1 MSSSTITL
9 DRPVTVGVAATRTDT
24 DVLLRMLLMPL
35 ASLKLTV
42 VLLAM
47 AVFIVFAGTM
57 AQTRMDIWEVVHKY
71 FRTPIAW
78 IDFQVFFPKSFF
90 PTLGP
95 VKGGIYFP
103 GGWLIG
109 AVMAVNLLAAHGL
122 RFTVQAKGRRL
133 AAGLA
138 TIAVGAVVTWLVI
151 AGGSNPEGF
160 QAEPFFQWS
169 TLWKIVKGS
178 LYMMFLGGVYLS
190 LTMDKS
196 RRIERWLLI
205 GVTTIVGAIAIW
217 LFYEG
222 DSVSL
227 GDSSMRILWQLIQAT
242 LAGFVLLAGC
252 VLAFGKRGGIVLL
265 HSGIG
270 LMMFS
275 ELLVGTTAVEG
286 QMGINEGETVNFVA
300 DIRSLELAIIDRSDP
315 KEDDVVVVPMSLL
328 LAPGASANSFAKVS
342 HAEMPFDVQVVK
354 FLKNAAPRKINAGET
369 SPATAGVGLEWIVD
383 ERPSGKGTDSD
394 SKVDRSAAYV
404 QVTGKSGAALGTYLL
419 LGELNSEHLTLADT
433 PYDVELRFKRMYK
446 PYAITLK
453 DVQQKTYIGTDT
465 ARDYSSFVRVVDPS
479 RNVDREVHIWMN
491 NPLRYAGETFY
502 QSSYHFDP
510 MTKTEATTLA
520 VVSNTGWMIPY
531 VSCMIVAVGLLY
543 QFSITLLRFLNRRA
557 TVGWPPSADHLLQPM
572 ARPGAA
578 NLQPVLSDGLDRWL
592 AIGVPV
598 LVVAVFGGYL
608 LSKARV
614 PKPKA
619 GEFNLKDFG
628 ELPIA
633 SSGRV
638 QPIDTLAR
646 NTLRTISGMEA
657 FRDESGKQHP
667 ALKWFLDSVTM
678 SPEASQ
684 HRVFS
689 IDNPEIQELLGLPKP
704 DEKRKKNNFCYSQEE
719 MKDKIE
725 ELIKQ
730 AKLAHEFVI
739 RKETEKLSVFQ
750 RRVLD
755 VSKRMTK
762 ASHVIEAFQP
772 VRMPAVPTEDDF
784 RKDRAAAM
792 QKLQGLGLFLSE
804 LRDDLKDRQ
813 SPLAVPSGKLSEKE
827 SERAEKEWQPYALAW
842 AQAFLL
848 TNVLGQDPDSATVAW
863 NSMLVAYGK
872 GDVETFN
879 SKVAEYKTALKI
891 EPPPGENGK
900 AADLAKIRYEAF
912 FNRFAPFYYSAI
924 VYLVAFFITAG
935 SWLGWNRP
943 LNRSAF
949 WLIAFTL
956 GVHTF
961 AIISRIYIS
970 GRPPVTNLYTTAVFI
985 GWATVVGGLVLQAVY
1000 RLGIG
1005 NVLASISGFC
1015 TLLIAH
1021 QLAGDGDTF
1030 VVLQAVLDTQFWLA
1044 THVVTINLGYATTL
1058 VAGVLGVLYILRGVF
1073 TPSLTDAIGKN
1084 LARMVYGTLCFAI
1097 FFSFVGTVLGGLWA
1111 DDSWGRFWGWDPKE
1125 NGALIIVLWNALV
1138 LHARWDGMVKDR
1150 GLAVLAVA
1158 GDIATAWSWFGVNEL
1173 GVGLHSYGFTEGV
1186 LQTLGL
1192 FMLSQLIVIACGCLP
1207 KSIWWSSLKNV
1218 SAGGVLT

>member
-1 MSSSTITL
+1 MSSSTLTL
-9 DRPVTVGVAATRTDT
+9 ERPVTAGVSATRTDAWDAART
-24 DVLLRMLLMPL
+24 MLMPL

-90 PTLGP
+90 PNMGP
-95 VKGGIYFP
+95 VRGGIYFP

-122 RFTVQAKGRRL
+122 RFTIQAKGRRL
-133 AAGLA
+133 AVGLA
-138 TIAVGAVVTWLVI
+138 TLAVGAVVTWLVI

-169 TLWKIVKGS
+169 TLWKIVKGC
-178 LYMMFLGGVYLS
+178 LYAMFLGGVYLS

-205 GVTTIVGAIAIW
+205 GSTCVIGSLAIW
-217 LFYEG
+217 LFYAG

-242 LAGFVLLAGC
+242 LAGLVLLAGC
-252 VLAFGKRGGIVLL
+252 VLAFGKRGGVVLL

-270 LMMFS
+270 LMMLS

-300 DIRSLELAIIDRSDP
+300 DIRSLELAIIDRSNP
-315 KEDDVVVVPMSLL
+315 KEDDVVAVPLSLL
-328 LAPGASANSFAKVS
+328 LAPAASGDGYAKVS
-342 HAEMPFDVQVVK
+342 HAEMPFDVQVVR
-354 FLKNAAPRKINAGET
+354 FLKNSGVRKLNPGES
-369 SPATAGVGLEWIVD
+369 SPATAGAGLQWIAD
-383 ERPSGKGTDSD
+383 ERPAGTGTDSD
-394 SKVDRSAAYV
+394 SKVDRATTYV
-404 QVTGKSGAALGTYLL
+404 RLTSKTNDEALGTYLL
-419 LGELNSEHLTLADT
+419 VGEMNTEKLTVNGRS
-433 PYDVELRFKRMYK
+433 YDVELRFKRMYK
-446 PYAITLK
+446 PYALTLK
-453 DVQQKTYIGTDT
+453 DVQQNTYIGTDT
-465 ARDYSSFVRVVDPS
+465 PSDYSSFVRLVDTS
-479 RNVDREVHIWMN
+479 RNVDRDVRIWMN
-491 NPLRYAGETFY
+491 NPLRFAGETFY

-543 QFSITLLRFLNRRA
+543 QFSITLLRFLNRQAAAAGSPGSRGPA
-557 TVGWPPSADHLLQPM
+557 DGHVGTDRSVHK
-572 ARPGAA
+572 
-578 NLQPVLSDGLDRWL
+578 GLGETGGGHRWL
-592 AIGVPV
+592 GVVVPV

-608 LSKARV
+608 LSKSRI
-614 PKPKA
+614 PQSKPS
-619 GEFNLKDFG
+619 EFNLKEFG
-628 ELPIA
+628 ELPVA
-633 SSGRV
+633 HGGRV
-638 QPIDTLAR
+638 QPMDTVAR
-646 NTLRTISGMEA
+646 TTLRTISGLEA
-657 FRDESGKQHP
+657 FRDENGQQHP
-667 ALKWFLDSVTM
+667 ALKWFLDSATM
-678 SPEASQ
+678 SPDATK

-719 MKDKIE
+719 MKDKID
-725 ELIKQ
+725 ELIRQ
-730 AKLAHEFVI
+730 AKLAHEFVK
-739 RKETEKLSVFQ
+739 RKETDKLTVFQ

-755 VSKRMTK
+755 LSKRMTR

-772 VRMPAVPTEDDF
+772 VRMPQVPTEDEF
-784 RKDRAAAM
+784 KKDREAAM
-792 QKLQGLGLFLSE
+792 QKLQGLGTYLAE
-804 LRDDLKDRQ
+804 LRQVVKDNQ
-813 SPLAVPSGKLSEKE
+813 FPLAVPAVKFDVRETDRG
-827 SERAEKEWQPYALAW
+827 EKEWQPYALAW
-842 AQAFLL
+842 AQAFLF
-848 TNVLGQDPDSATVAW
+848 TNVLGQDADPATVAW
-863 NSMLVAYGK
+863 NSMLVAYGR

-879 SKVAEYKTALKI
+879 TKLAEYKASLNR
-891 EPPPGENGK
+891 EPPPGEHGQ
-900 AADLAKIRYEAF
+900 AADLAKVRYEAF

-924 VYLVAFFITAG
+924 VYLIAFFITAG

-956 GVHTF
+956 CVHTF

-985 GWATVVGGLVLQAVY
+985 GWATVVGGLVLEAVY

-1030 VVLQAVLDTQFWLA
+1030 TVLQAVLDTQFWLA

-1058 VAGVLGVLYILRGVF
+1058 VAGVLGLLYIVRGVF

-1158 GDIATAWSWFGVNEL
+1158 GNIATAWSWFGVNEL

-1192 FMLSQLIVIACGCLP
+1192 FMVSQVFVIACGCLP
-1207 KSIWWSSLKNV
+1207 RSIWWSFRRNA
-1218 SAGGVLT
+1218 SAA